1 MPVIVP
7 RRPVITPYRRVTI
20 SSRTAPPGHQRNTAA
35 KPHEYNGY
43 PDGERGVMGRHQRAE
58 TLGLIS
64 FLICAMVGAIM
75 MSLYMQFAPA
85 IWQITQRRF
94 MVCAGILA
102 GCAALSFCVGYA
114 SHSHSLNLQRGWF
127 APIRRVFE
135 ILALSIV
142 YAATVFL
149 SSFALLGAINGM
161 MGSATFSGYLTPI
174 CAGFAGVVGYMTFVQ
189 AEMMNAKTLASLLP
203 FFVISGVCT
212 AGLTTDDPYW
222 YRNNFS
228 QLGDRTTFAARMF
241 NSTLMLAGTCIIIV
255 SYFAISE
262 LVTTER
268 LQRLWHDRTN
278 RDPNRGY
285 EIPHFMLR
293 ISILSFLLMVAGLAF
308 IGIGVFRYT
317 PHNLLHNICA
327 KGLPFVMLLLFVLLP
342 WLAPRLSKAVM
353 VASDLTALVCAAFW
367 VNMMM
372 GHNTLTNVEALAGLA
387 FLGWFIVFSRQIAA
401 IEADRA
407 AAQLLHAQAIE
418 GGFEQPSSAPDQQIE
433 SRIAADR

>member
-1 MPVIVP
+1 
-7 RRPVITPYRRVTI
+7 
-20 SSRTAPPGHQRNTAA
+20 
-35 KPHEYNGY
+35 
-43 PDGERGVMGRHQRAE
+43 MGRHQQAE
-58 TLGLIS
+58 SSGIIS
-64 FLICAMVGAIM
+64 FVTCAVIAWFVMNA
-75 MSLYMQFAPA
+75 YMQFAPA
-85 IWQITQRRF
+85 IWRVSQRLF
-94 MVCAGILA
+94 TICSGIV
-102 GCAALSFCVGYA
+102 AACGVVSFSLGYA
-114 SHSHSLNLQRGWF
+114 RKSRSLTLKHGWMV
-127 APIRRVFE
+127 PIRRIFE
-135 ILALSIV
+135 ILALSVV
-142 YAATVFL
+142 YASTIFVTSFMML
-149 SSFALLGAINGM
+149 SIINSI
-161 MGSATFSGYLTPI
+161 MGTRTLNGYLPML
-174 CAGFAGVVGYMTFVQ
+174 CAGIAGIVGYITFVQ
-189 AEMMNAKTLASLLP
+189 AELMDAKTIAALLP
-203 FFVISGVCT
+203 FFVVSGVSI
-212 AGLTTDDPYW
+212 AGLTSDDPYW
-222 YRNNFS
+222 YNNNFS

-241 NSTLMLAGTCIIIV
+241 NSTLMLAGICIVII

>member
-1 MPVIVP
+1 
-7 RRPVITPYRRVTI
+7 
-20 SSRTAPPGHQRNTAA
+20 
-35 KPHEYNGY
+35 
-43 PDGERGVMGRHQRAE
+43 
-58 TLGLIS
+58 
-64 FLICAMVGAIM
+64 
-75 MSLYMQFAPA
+75 
-85 IWQITQRRF
+85 
-94 MVCAGILA
+94 
-102 GCAALSFCVGYA
+102 
-114 SHSHSLNLQRGWF
+114 
-127 APIRRVFE
+127 
-135 ILALSIV
+135 
-142 YAATVFL
+142 
-149 SSFALLGAINGM
+149 
-161 MGSATFSGYLTPI
+161 
-174 CAGFAGVVGYMTFVQ
+174 
-189 AEMMNAKTLASLLP
+189 
-203 FFVISGVCT
+203 
-212 AGLTTDDPYW
+212 
-222 YRNNFS
+222 
-228 QLGDRTTFAARMF
+228 
-241 NSTLMLAGTCIIIV
+241 
-255 SYFAISE
+255 
-262 LVTTER
+262 VTTER

>member
-1 MPVIVP
+1 MK
-7 RRPVITPYRRVTI
+7 T
-20 SSRTAPPGHQRNTAA
+20 N
-35 KPHEYNGY
+35 N
-43 PDGERGVMGRHQRAE
+43 
-58 TLGLIS
+58 
-64 FLICAMVGAIM
+64 
-75 MSLYMQFAPA
+75 
-85 IWQITQRRF
+85 
-94 MVCAGILA
+94 
-102 GCAALSFCVGYA
+102 
-114 SHSHSLNLQRGWF
+114 HSEIGWHM
-127 APIRRVFE
+127 I
-135 ILALSIV
+135 
-142 YAATVFL
+142 
-149 SSFALLGAINGM
+149 LGAIVFLM
-161 MGSATFSGYLTPI
+161 LVPI
-174 CAGFAGVVGYMTFVQ
+174 VFALSNSFKTLQDAFNTIFEIIPSHPTLENYRHVFEKLPFVQ
-189 AEMMNAKTLASLLP
+189 ITLNTFLIAASVTAFKTITSLLP
-203 FFVISGVCT
+203 FFVISGVVT
-212 AGLTTDDPYW
+212 AGMTTDDPYW
-222 YRNNFS
+222 YHNNFS

-241 NSTLMLAGTCIIIV
+241 NSTLILAGTCIIIV

-353 VASDLTALVCAAFW
+353 VSSDLTALVCAAFW